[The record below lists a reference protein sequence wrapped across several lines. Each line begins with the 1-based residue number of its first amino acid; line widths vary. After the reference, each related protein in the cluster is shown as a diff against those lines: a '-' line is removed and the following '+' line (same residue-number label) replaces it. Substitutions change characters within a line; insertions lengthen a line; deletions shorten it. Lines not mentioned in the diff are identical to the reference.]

1 MRHIRYE
8 YQGVKGLKAISE
20 LTGIPEST
28 LSQRINKW
36 GMTIKE
42 AVSHQVM
49 KKIRY
54 EYQGAKGLKAIS
66 ELTGIPVPTLS
77 QRINKCGM
85 TIEEAVGHQRG
96 ALVAKQQH
104 EYQGLVGLAE
114 ISRHYGILLTTLH
127 YRVQTKGMSIED
139 ALSNAACKASPKK
152 GKAKSQAPVKAKK
165 ECKKH
170 GTNKPDLLHPL
181 WKLALGIA
189 A

>member
-20 LTGIPEST
+20 LTGIPKPT
-28 LSQRINKW
+28 LHERIYRL
-36 GMTIKE
+36 GMT
-42 AVSHQVM
+42 V
-49 KKIRY
+49 
-54 EYQGAKGLKAIS
+54 
-66 ELTGIPVPTLS
+66 
-77 QRINKCGM
+77 
-85 TIEEAVGHQRG
+85 EEAVNHQKG
-96 ALVAKQQH
+96 IYVKKKQH

-114 ISRHYGILLTTLH
+114 ISRHYGIPLTTLH

-152 GKAKSQAPVKAKK
+152 EKAKAQAPVKAKK